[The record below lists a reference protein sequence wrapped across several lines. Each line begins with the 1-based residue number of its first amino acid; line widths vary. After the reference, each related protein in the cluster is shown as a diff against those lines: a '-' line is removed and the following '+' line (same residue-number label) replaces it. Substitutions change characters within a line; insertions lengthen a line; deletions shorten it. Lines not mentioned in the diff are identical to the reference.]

1 MSTTAGIAL
10 VLGSGG
16 ARAAYEV
23 GVARFLFEDLH
34 QALGQPP
41 GINILCGTS
50 AGAVNALGL
59 AAFADRPLSGVAFLS
74 HRWRELQLS
83 EVIRPRRLEI
93 LRLAG
98 SLIGC
103 SSRSPG
109 QPRIPGSILDP
120 RPLRRRVL
128 DNVSLDDI
136 ARNLRRGHLQAL
148 SFSATEVAT
157 GRAVVFQQ
165 RRATAAP
172 VASPGA
178 AQIIET
184 RLTAEHALASA
195 AIPLLFPA
203 VRIAGRAYCDGAL
216 RQSVPLSP
224 ALHLGAEKMVVVS
237 TQHLPPRIAPL
248 LESARE
254 QAVTNPLYL
263 LGRAV
268 NALTLDR
275 IDDDL
280 ERLTLINQ
288 LLEAGGRLYGPTFLD
303 QLNLELGRTSGRR
316 LRLIRAA
323 LVRPSQNLGSMAA
336 EYLRSRL
343 FQSRAG
349 SALAGAF
356 RRLAAAES
364 EHEAELASYL
374 LFDGPFLAQLM
385 DLGYADARAQRQE
398 LIGLLR
404 PEPSARGDAGPVLAT
419 AS

>member
-1 MSTTAGIAL
+1 M
-10 VLGSGG
+10 
-16 ARAAYEV
+16 
-23 GVARFLFEDLH
+23 
-34 QALGQPP
+34 
-41 GINILCGTS
+41 
-50 AGAVNALGL
+50 
-59 AAFADRPLSGVAFLS
+59 
-74 HRWRELQLS
+74 
-83 EVIRPRRLEI
+83 
-93 LRLAG
+93 
-98 SLIGC
+98 
-103 SSRSPG
+103 
-109 QPRIPGSILDP
+109 LDT
-120 RPLRRRVL
+120 
-128 DNVSLDDI
+128 VSLENI
-136 ARNLRRGHLQAL
+136 AENFRRGHLQAL

-165 RRATAAP
+165 RSANAAP
-172 VASPGA
+172 VAAPDA

-237 TQHLPPRIAPL
+237 TQHLPPRVAPL
-248 LESARE
+248 LESERE
-254 QAVTNPLYL
+254 QSVANPLYL

-275 IDDDL
+275 VDDDL

-288 LLEAGGRLYGPTFLD
+288 LLEAGGRLFGPNFLE
-303 QLNLELGRTSGRR
+303 QLNLEFGRTSGRR
-316 LRLIRAA
+316 VRLIRAA
-323 LVRPSQNLGSMAA
+323 LVRPSQSLGGMAS

-349 SALAGAF
+349 SVLGSAF

-374 LFDGPFLAQLM
+374 LFDGPFLALLM

-398 LIGLLR
+398 LMGLLQ
-404 PEPSARGDAGPVLAT
+404 PESPARRDGGPILAT